1 MSDLEKDN
9 RPSENKDGAEKENN
23 GYRFMDQTIKERP
36 VSRRTVLIRVL
47 GFLGAGVVIGL
58 VASFVFSLTQ
68 PAVSTS
74 ADAGKVT
81 ISSEQTQ
88 AEETPEAAETS
99 EAAESPEAAETPE
112 PAEISESA
120 GTPEPAEIS
129 EPSETPEP
137 AEIPKPSETS
147 EPAAVSEAAE
157 IPETAETLE
166 GTENPEAAETPEAA
180 GTPETAQTP
189 EETVQTEEPE
199 AAKAGTEEE
208 PAETAGTSQNI
219 TEETVP
225 VSEGDP
231 ETAAAVEKGITLQE
245 YRQLYKDMMDVAEEP
260 EHALVQVIGITKE
273 LDYFN
278 QNYEN
283 QRRISGLVV
292 AMTDTALYI
301 LTEYR
306 VVERVQRIQVVFCDG
321 TMTDAVFQKADQNT
335 GLAVLKIW
343 LDNISEDTKEKL
355 ITAPLGNSYK
365 VERGEPVLALGSPL
379 GFADSIAYGIVTS
392 TSSKAPVADAEYSLL
407 TTDIDGS
414 PDGSGV
420 LIDLDGKVV
429 GVITGSFGSSTG
441 SITCLAISQLK
452 ELIEDLSNNEPQNYI
467 GILGQDVTQDITDR
481 TGIPRGLLVTDVIQ
495 DSPAMLAGIKKYDVV
510 VKIEDQMIDT
520 MHSYHKAVKKL
531 ESEETVV
538 ITAMR
543 KGTEGYA
550 EMEFEVTVES
560 R

>member
-1 MSDLEKDN
+1 
-9 RPSENKDGAEKENN
+9 
-23 GYRFMDQTIKERP
+23 MDQTIKERP
-36 VSRRTVLIRVL
+36 VSRRTILLRVL
-47 GFLGAGVVIGL
+47 GFLGAGVLIGL
-58 VASFVFSLTQ
+58 VASFVISLTQ

-74 ADAGKVT
+74 ADAEKVT
-81 ISSEQTQ
+81 ITSEQTP
-88 AEETPEAAETS
+88 AEETPEA
-99 EAAESPEAAETPE
+99 
-112 PAEISESA
+112 
-120 GTPEPAEIS
+120 
-129 EPSETPEP
+129 SETPEAEETP
-137 AEIPKPSETS
+137 EITVISEAEEIPKAP
-147 EPAAVSEAAE
+147 V
-157 IPETAETLE
+157 
-166 GTENPEAAETPEAA
+166 NPEAAETPEETETLE
-180 GTPETAQTP
+180 GTETPEKAEQQ
-189 EETVQTEEPE
+189 EAAENSGGSGQETVSEPAE
-199 AAKAGTEEE
+199 GTAAAETGTEEE